1 MNPGDLVIYRSRM
14 GGKRFTRCLGII
26 TEEVE
31 IITKGRSGI
40 TDPRNSEY
48 RWFKILIP
56 GAGIKLACDHYLE
69 VVP

>member
-1 MNPGDLVIYRSRM
+1 MKAGDLVIYRSRM
-14 GGKRFTRCLGII
+14 GGKSFTRSLGII
-26 TEEVE
+26 TEEV
-31 IITKGRSGI
+31 SGI

>member
-14 GGKRFTRCLGII
+14 GGKRFTHSLGII
-26 TEEVE
+26 TEEV
-31 IITKGRSGI
+31 SGI

-48 RWFKILIP
+48 RWFNVLIP
-56 GAGIKLACDHYLE
+56 GAGVNLVCDHYLE

>member
-1 MNPGDLVIYRSRM
+1 MNPGDLVIYRYRS
-14 GGKRFTRCLGII
+14 GGKSIPRYTRSLGII
-26 TEEVE
+26 TEEV
-31 IITKGRSGI
+31 SGI